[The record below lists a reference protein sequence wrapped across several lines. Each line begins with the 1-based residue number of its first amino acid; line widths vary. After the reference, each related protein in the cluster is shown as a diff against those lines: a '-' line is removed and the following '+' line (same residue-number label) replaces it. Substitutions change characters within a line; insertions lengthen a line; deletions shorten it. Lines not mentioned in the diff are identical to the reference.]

1 MESLEG
7 LWEKFSLLDDEE
19 NGIECTK
26 KDAPANFILAAKFLT
41 KRIMNVESVA
51 RTFQPLWKSKKDV
64 QIKDMGE
71 NILFFHFED
80 ECDLDK
86 VIKHEP
92 WTYNKRLVIFEK
104 VIANVPISTLA
115 FQFTSFWIQIHNLPI
130 HCLNPKTRDEIGS
143 TLGTTLH
150 MTNSESNG
158 GKGNYLRVW
167 VRIYI
172 TKPLV
177 CKIWYEGSVISCAV
191 LKYKCLLNFCY
202 WCGLV
207 SHDDRDCEQWLR
219 SKGSLKKSDQHFGDW
234 MRQRLIS
241 KPEKHPS
248 QSLDLDHLI
257 KVC

>member
-130 HCLNPKTRDEIGS
+130 HCLNPWNRKLIGHHS
-143 TLGTTLH
+143 PYDKLGKQW
-150 MTNSESNG
+150 
-158 GKGNYLRVW
+158 GKRKL
-167 VRIYI
+167 
-172 TKPLV
+172 
-177 CKIWYEGSVISCAV
+177 
-191 LKYKCLLNFCY
+191 
-202 WCGLV
+202 
-207 SHDDRDCEQWLR
+207 
-219 SKGSLKKSDQHFGDW
+219 SKGLSSNLYYKTSSLQNLVW
-234 MRQRLIS
+234 RLS
-241 KPEKHPS
+241 H
-248 QSLDLDHLI
+248 
-257 KVC
+257 